1 MLLLVVS
8 VFMSVGVFF
17 ALNTT
22 GQNLID
28 IFLENS
34 DYIENKNLEYAKKL
48 RDHIDT
54 YDLSTS
60 DTIALY
66 AWVKK
71 QQIISVEIFKDGVHV
86 FDSNYP
92 NMDNNDDKTDISDYA
107 WQNYFLIDFADGS
120 AEVVITGAYIYQLY
134 NYVTIGAIAASFIFF
149 LIFVLLGIRKKM
161 AYIRKLSKE
170 IEILEGGSLDY
181 EITVK
186 GKDELAAL
194 AGGLENMRISFRNLI
209 NKEAEII
216 RENQHVVTEMSHDL
230 RTPVTAIMLYTEIL
244 KRGKYKD
251 RDQLEEYL
259 DKIDAKACHMKLL
272 TDHLFEYSLIAAK
285 EKKELEPPEQ
295 METLFYDLF
304 TETCNYLEQK
314 GFNVNFDVEWKP
326 YLLRISTDYVMRI
339 LDNITSNIV
348 KYADKKEPVKISFTE
363 NEKTVGFVF
372 ENHVGDPDINIEST
386 GIGLQNI
393 KNMMQ
398 QMGGSC
404 EAAEENGNF
413 SLKIL
418 FLYVRLNA
426 LG

>member
-1 MLLLVVS
+1 MTRQTNRKYSIYTQLLLLLVVS
-8 VFMSVGVFF
+8 VFLSVGVFF

-149 LIFVLLGIRKKM
+149 LIF
-161 AYIRKLSKE
+161 AE
-170 IEILEGGSLDY
+170 
-181 EITVK
+181 TVT
-186 GKDELAAL
+186 DAL
-194 AGGLENMRISFRNLI
+194 CDRNRERI
-209 NKEAEII
+209 
-216 RENQHVVTEMSHDL
+216 
-230 RTPVTAIMLYTEIL
+230 
-244 KRGKYKD
+244 
-251 RDQLEEYL
+251 
-259 DKIDAKACHMKLL
+259 
-272 TDHLFEYSLIAAK
+272 
-285 EKKELEPPEQ
+285 
-295 METLFYDLF
+295 
-304 TETCNYLEQK
+304 
-314 GFNVNFDVEWKP
+314 
-326 YLLRISTDYVMRI
+326 
-339 LDNITSNIV
+339 
-348 KYADKKEPVKISFTE
+348 
-363 NEKTVGFVF
+363 
-372 ENHVGDPDINIEST
+372 
-386 GIGLQNI
+386 
-393 KNMMQ
+393 
-398 QMGGSC
+398 
-404 EAAEENGNF
+404 
-413 SLKIL
+413 
-418 FLYVRLNA
+418 
-426 LG
+426 